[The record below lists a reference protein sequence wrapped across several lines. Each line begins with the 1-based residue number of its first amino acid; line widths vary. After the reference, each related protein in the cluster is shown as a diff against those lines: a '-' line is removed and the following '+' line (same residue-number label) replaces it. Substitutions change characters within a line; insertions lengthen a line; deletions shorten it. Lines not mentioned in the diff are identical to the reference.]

1 MVTLLSSPQACGGHR
16 LPVVSAPL
24 RPHRRDSHSV
34 PFPCSSPPLCLLL
47 PTALGQRSVP
57 RTCQT
62 VSRIPV
68 TVFPPHSLTGIS
80 PFVGEND
87 KTTLMNIRNYNV
99 AFEERMFQGLTREAK
114 GFVIKV
120 LVNDRL

>member
-1 MVTLLSSPQACGGHR
+1 MHISPCRLSL
-16 LPVVSAPL
+16 LPVRSCLCPPHGTGAGVRGPVLGPL
-24 RPHRRDSHSV
+24 YLPRCS
-34 PFPCSSPPLCLLL
+34 PCPRGPMTVSPP
-47 PTALGQRSVP
+47 G
-57 RTCQT
+57 
-62 VSRIPV
+62 
-68 TVFPPHSLTGIS
+68 SLTGIS

>member
-1 MVTLLSSPQACGGHR
+1 MLFPMSPQ
-16 LPVVSAPL
+16 P
-24 RPHRRDSHSV
+24 DDSV
-34 PFPCSSPPLCLLL
+34 PLLD
-47 PTALGQRSVP
+47 
-57 RTCQT
+57 
-62 VSRIPV
+62 
-68 TVFPPHSLTGIS
+68 SLTGIS

>member
-1 MVTLLSSPQACGGHR
+1 MLGEVERVRMDASGFLTLSS
-16 LPVVSAPL
+16 
-24 RPHRRDSHSV
+24 
-34 PFPCSSPPLCLLL
+34 F
-47 PTALGQRSVP
+47 
-57 RTCQT
+57 
-62 VSRIPV
+62 
-68 TVFPPHSLTGIS
+68 SLTGIS

-99 AFEERMFQGLTREAK
+99 AFEESMFTGLTREAK

>member
-1 MVTLLSSPQACGGHR
+1 MVTLLFSPQAGGGHC
-16 LPVVSAPL
+16 LPVVSASLHPQ
-24 RPHRRDSHSV
+24 RRDPYSV
-34 PFPCSSPPLCLLL
+34 PFPCSSPPLWLLL
-47 PTALGQRSVP
+47 PIALGQTSVP
-57 RTCQT
+57 MTCQT
-62 VSRIPV
+62 VSCIPV
-68 TVFPPHSLTGIS
+68 TVSSPHSLTGIS

-120 LVNDRL
+120 LVNDKL

>member
-1 MVTLLSSPQACGGHR
+1 M
-16 LPVVSAPL
+16 
-24 RPHRRDSHSV
+24 
-34 PFPCSSPPLCLLL
+34 
-47 PTALGQRSVP
+47 ALGLGSVP
-57 RTCQT
+57 RSPGLAVQLPR
-62 VSRIPV
+62 VPV
-68 TVFPPHSLTGIS
+68 TVSPPRSLTGIS